1 MAFYFVGQ
9 TEIRLNEIEE
19 LGGKLVPR
27 QDDEIANWVLEIAT
41 EGLGLEDGVQL
52 MDIFAFTLYDNITGQ
67 VYDAR
72 VKANNS
78 VVLQRRT

>member
-1 MAFYFVGQ
+1 MAFYFSGQ
-9 TEIRLNEIEE
+9 TEIRLNEIEDF
-19 LGGKLVPR
+19 LGKLTPR
-27 QDDEIANWVLEIAT
+27 EDDEIADWVLSIET

-52 MDIFAFTLYDNITGQ
+52 MDIFAFTLYDNITGA